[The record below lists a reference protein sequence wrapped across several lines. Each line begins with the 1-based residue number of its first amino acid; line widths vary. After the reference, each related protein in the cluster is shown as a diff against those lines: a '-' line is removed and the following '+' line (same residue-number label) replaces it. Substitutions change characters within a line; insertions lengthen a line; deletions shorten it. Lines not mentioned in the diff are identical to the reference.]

1 MRPEPYAFLGIRVG
15 AYTRD
20 DLNAAIAEAV
30 TTGRRIVIANHNFN
44 SVSLVRRDER
54 MRAFYDAADVVHIDG
69 MPLVPLGRLLG
80 HPFRREH
87 RVTYVDWMP
96 ALFAEAARAGWR
108 VFHLGGRPEV
118 AAQAADVLR
127 RRHPTLSIAVHD
139 GIFDLRDDSAESE
152 AVLDEIDRFAPHV
165 LTVGLG
171 MPRQEHWVHAHRS
184 RITANATLLAGGAM
198 DYVAGAVPTPPR
210 WAGPASLEWAF
221 RLAAEPRRLGR
232 RYLLEPWPVIGSF
245 VRELAEHTLKRGA

>member
-20 DLNAAIAEAV
+20 DLNAAIADAV
-30 TTGRRIVIANHNFN
+30 AAGRRIVIANHNMN
-44 SVSLVRRDER
+44 SVSIVRSDER

-80 HPFRREH
+80 LPLRREH

-108 VFHLGGRPEV
+108 IFHLGGRPGV
-118 AAQAADVLR
+118 AARAAEILR
-127 RRHPTLSIAVHD
+127 ERHPTLAIAVRD
-139 GIFDLRDDSAESE
+139 GWFDLTEGSAGSL
-152 AVLDEIDRFAPHV
+152 AALDEIARFAPHV

-171 MPRQEHWVHAHRS
+171 MPRQEHWVHAHRAS
-184 RITANATLLAGGAM
+184 ITANATLLAGGAM
-198 DYVAGAVPTPPR
+198 DYVAGTVPTPPR
-210 WAGPASLEWAF
+210 WAGGASLEWAF

-245 VRELAEHTLKRGA
+245 VRELAVHKLRRDL